1 MLAWAL
7 FSVARK
13 GAVCYCSISELT
25 GLKGQFDAIAA
36 TLMGF
41 LEKDFFE
48 ERKDPA
54 LF

>member
-1 MLAWAL
+1 MLAWVL
-7 FSVARK
+7 SSVAGK
-13 GAVCYCSISELT
+13 DAVCYCSISELM

-48 ERKDPA
+48 ERKNPA

>member
-41 LEKDFFE
+41 LEKISSRK
-48 ERKDPA
+48 ERISPYS
-54 LF
+54 